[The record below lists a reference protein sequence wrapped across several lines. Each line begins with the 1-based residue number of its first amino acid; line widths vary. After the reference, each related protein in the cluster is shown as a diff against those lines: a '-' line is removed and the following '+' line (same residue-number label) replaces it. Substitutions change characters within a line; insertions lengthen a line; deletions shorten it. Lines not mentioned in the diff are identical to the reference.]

1 MLALI
6 ATVGVVSAEFK
17 VNSLC
22 RSSIS
27 SVRLRGNNQR
37 SLLLSRPDH
46 SKRLQS
52 HKIHQPIELMQEQL
66 EQLEQLEELLH
77 KIQGNKM
84 MEITLSTSIES
95 TNLPSIAQQ
104 TENTRPLL
112 NIT

>member
-52 HKIHQPIELMQEQL
+52 HKIHKPIELMQ